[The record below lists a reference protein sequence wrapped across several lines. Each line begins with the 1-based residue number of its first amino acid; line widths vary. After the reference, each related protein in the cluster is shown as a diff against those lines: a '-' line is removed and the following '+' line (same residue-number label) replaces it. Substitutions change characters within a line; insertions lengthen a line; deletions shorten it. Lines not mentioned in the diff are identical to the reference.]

1 MMSSLEGWSTKAKE
15 ALSPHEIRTLLKI
28 TAGQWSL
35 TVVTAFVITKKFCR
49 TVTITLNK
57 H

>member
-1 MMSSLEGWSTKAKE
+1 MMSSLEGWSKKAKE

-28 TAGQWSL
+28 TAGQWPL

-49 TVTITLNK
+49 TVTITL
-57 H
+57 